1 MAHTSMTDDSSQKP
15 RRWRPLRILFWL
27 VLGGFLLLTLA
38 NILGPD
44 LDLSGEDRV
53 ALIRV
58 EGVIL
63 DAQQTVGDLKK
74 YAEIPAVKAIVLRI
88 DSPGG
93 GVVPSQEIYDAVKRI
108 RSKNN
113 KAVVASMGTVAASGG
128 YYIAAA
134 TDRIMANPGTL
145 TGSIGVIM
153 ELANFEGLLKKIG
166 VESVVVKS
174 GEHKDIGSPFRKM
187 KEDDR
192 LILQAVMDDVH
203 SQFIEAVAD
212 GRALDVREV
221 RMLADGR
228 VFTGRQAKAAK
239 LVDELGDL
247 EDAIKLA
254 AEMGGIEG
262 EPKVVE
268 PRRRF
273 SVRELLESHVFGT
286 LPRLDFQTG
295 VSLKYLMAF

>member
-1 MAHTSMTDDSSQKP
+1 MTDETEQTSKP
-15 RRWRPLRILFWL
+15 KRKRLRLLFWIVAIGLGVTFL
-27 VLGGFLLLTLA
+27 VNLFF
-38 NILGPD
+38 PD
-44 LDLSGEDRV
+44 LDLSGEDRI

-63 DAQQTVGDLKK
+63 DAQTTVGDLKRFGDN
-74 YAEIPAVKAIVLRI
+74 PTVKAIVLRI

-93 GVVPSQEIYDAVKRI
+93 GVVPSQEIHDAVKRV
-108 RSKNN
+108 RNKNN

-153 ELANFEGLLKKIG
+153 EMANVEGLLKKIG
-166 VESVVVKS
+166 VEGVVVKS
-174 GEHKDIGSPFRKM
+174 GRYKDVGSPLRKM
-187 KEDDR
+187 SGEER
-192 LILQAVMDDVH
+192 ALLQVVMDDVH
-203 SQFIEAVAD
+203 QQFIQAVAD
-212 GRALDVREV
+212 GRSMDVAEV
-221 RMLADGR
+221 QLLADGR
-228 VFTGRQAKAAK
+228 IFTGRQAKDAK

-247 EDAIKLA
+247 DDAIRLA
-254 AEMGGIEG
+254 ADLAGIEG

-273 SVRELLESHVFGT
+273 SIRELLESQLAGM
-286 LPRLDFQTG
+286 LPKWDLHTG

>member
-1 MAHTSMTDDSSQKP
+1 MADDNTQKP

-38 NILGPD
+38 NILGSD
-44 LDLSGEDRV
+44 LDVSGEDRV

-74 YAEIPAVKAIVLRI
+74 YAESPSVKAIVLRI

-108 RSKNN
+108 RSKHN

-203 SQFIEAVAD
+203 SQFIEAVAE
-212 GRALDVREV
+212 GRSLDVREV
-221 RMLADGR
+221 RALADGR
-228 VFTGRQAKAAK
+228 VFTGRQAKDAK

-247 EDAIKLA
+247 DDAIKLA

-273 SVRELLESHVFGT
+273 SVRELLESHVFGP